1 MPSRSN
7 KTEGKGQSGGHC
19 SELGNKWGVGSD
31 LTQRSNKE
39 GRDKGQ
45 RCLGERISRP
55 QKPGNVQCQRR
66 RWPISGASHKQ
77 DRCYPQAIEGEIV
90 TQRD

>member
-55 QKPGNVQCQRR
+55 QKLEMFSVREEGGQSVGSPTNRVDAI
-66 RWPISGASHKQ
+66 PKQ
-77 DRCYPQAIEGEIV
+77 
-90 TQRD
+90 